1 MASSGKKIF
10 QVAKELLVGH
20 AEIVAFLQK
29 SGYKTVKNHMSVVD
43 DEMMEK
49 ILARFS
55 KEKKHAELYQKQKD
69 LREKKEH
76 PEPDKTEKPV
86 TTEPEKISAEAEMV
100 PSVSETSETPVVEE
114 TQIQPVTEVIEIS
127 TVTET
132 LITETAATSDT
143 PIQEKKASSESEEK
157 KAEKKKELLETLK
170 ASPKTLEEFKQA
182 FEKARQQLEKQA
194 LKDEHPSGGYGKKG
208 KKKADA
214 FIDDEAVVEKPV
226 REKKKKRRK
235 AKIDEKDVELAIKET
250 LAKMGDTSTLG
261 EERQRRKKKL
271 RAEREAEAILSAQHE
286 EVNILRVPEFITAH
300 ELADQMEVDVSEVI
314 KTCLSLGLIVSIN
327 QRLDMDTMTLVASEF
342 GYQIEAATEFQT
354 ETLIEDEDEEQ
365 AEELPRPPIV
375 TIMGHVDHGKTSLLD
390 YIKKTNVVAGE
401 AGGITQHMGAYEVVL
416 PDNRKITFLDT
427 PGHEA
432 FTAMRARG
440 AQVTDIVVIV
450 IAADEQIMPQ
460 TDEAINHAQAA
471 GVPIIFAINKIDKPE
486 ADPMRIKT
494 QLTERNI
501 LIEEWG
507 GKYQCVEISAK
518 KGINVDVLLEKILLE
533 AEIAELKAKVNCRA
547 KGTVIISELDKGRG
561 ASATIVVESGTLKIG
576 DPFICGIYSG
586 RVKAMYDER
595 DRLIKEAYPSQPV
608 KVIGFDGLPQEGDIL
623 VVTKN
628 ERIAR
633 ELAMKRQQI
642 KREQDHR
649 RVRLLTLD
657 EISKQVRLGKVE
669 TLPIILK
676 GDVGGSIEA
685 LSDSIQKLSNSQVT
699 VNIIHK
705 GVGVITES
713 DVLLASASNAIII
726 GFHVRPNLNAR
737 KLAERENID
746 IRYYNI
752 IYNCIEDI
760 RKALEG
766 LLEPEFEDKV
776 IGTTEIREIFKISKV
791 GTVAGCHVVDGKI
804 SRTLPIRLIRN
815 GEVIY
820 EGKLSSLKRFKDD
833 VREVLQ
839 GFDCGLTID
848 GYNDIKN
855 GDIIESLERVEIKR
869 TMQD

>member
-1 MASSGKKIF
+1 MAKTGKKIF
-10 QVAKELLVGH
+10 QVAKELLVSH
-20 AEIVAFLQK
+20 SEIIAFLQK
-29 SGYKTVKNHMSVVD
+29 SGYKAVKSHMSSVD

-55 KEKKHAELYQKQKD
+55 KEKKHAESYLKQKD
-69 LREKKEH
+69 QREKKETGVN
-76 PEPDKTEKPV
+76 EPVHDEHAEKAEIEEIVQGIPAG
-86 TTEPEKISAEAEMV
+86 EQDLEASA
-100 PSVSETSETPVVEE
+100 
-114 TQIQPVTEVIEIS
+114 
-127 TVTET
+127 
-132 LITETAATSDT
+132 TAATADG
-143 PIQEKKASSESEEK
+143 IQETEHKIPQPADMHAEMPLVETDLKQAETTTPAETLSK
-157 KAEKKKELLETLK
+157 TPEKKKIDLLETLK
-170 ASPKTLEEFKQA
+170 SSQKSIEEFKQA
-182 FEKARQQLEKQA
+182 FEKARQQLERQA
-194 LKDEHPSGGYGKKG
+194 MKDEHGTGYGRRQ
-208 KKKADA
+208 KKKKEGEPDS
-214 FIDDEAVVEKPV
+214 EPVVEKPSKD
-226 REKKKKRRK
+226 KKKKRRK
-235 AKIDEKDVELAIKET
+235 TKIDEKDVESAIRET
-250 LAKMGDTSTLG
+250 LAKMGDTTTLG
-261 EERQRRKKKL
+261 EERQRRKKKF
-271 RAEREAEAILSAQHE
+271 RAEREAEALESSQE
-286 EVNILRVPEFITAH
+286 EQNILRVPEYISAH

-327 QRLDMDTMTLVASEF
+327 QRLDMDTITLVASEF
-342 GYQIEAATEFQT
+342 GFQIEMAAEFQA
-354 ETLIEDEDEEQ
+354 ETIETGEDEEQ
-365 AEELPRPPIV
+365 ADELPRPPIV

-390 YIKKTNVVAGE
+390 YIQKTSIVAGE
-401 AGGITQHMGAYEVVL
+401 AGGITQHMGAYEVEL
-416 PDNRKITFLDT
+416 SDRRKITFLDT

-440 AQVTDIVVIV
+440 AQVTDIVIIV

-471 GVPIIFAINKIDKPE
+471 GVPIIIAINKIDKPE
-486 ADPMRIKT
+486 ANPLKIKT
-494 QLTERNI
+494 QLSERNI

-518 KGINVDVLLEKILLE
+518 KGTNVDQLLEKVLLE
-533 AEIAELKAKVNCRA
+533 AEVAELKAKVSCRA

-561 ASATIVVESGTLKIG
+561 ASATIIVESGTLKAG

-595 DRLIKEAYPSQPV
+595 DHVIREALPSQPV
-608 KVIGFDGLPQEGDIL
+608 KVVGFDGLPQEGDVF

-633 ELAMKRQQI
+633 ELAQKRQQI
-642 KREQDHR
+642 KREQEHR
-649 RVRLLTLD
+649 RVRFLTLD

-669 TLPIILK
+669 TLPIVLK
-676 GDVGGSIEA
+676 GDVGGSVEA
-685 LSDSIQKLSNSQVT
+685 LSDSIQRLSNNQVT
-699 VNIIHK
+699 VSIIHR

-713 DVLLASASNAIII
+713 DVLLASASSAIII

-752 IYNCIEDI
+752 IYDCIEDI

-791 GTVAGCHVVDGKI
+791 GTVAGCHVIDGKI
-804 SRTLPIRLIRN
+804 TRTLPIRLIRN
-815 GEVIY
+815 GEVIH

-833 VREVLQ
+833 VREVSL
-839 GFDCGLTID
+839 GFECGLTID
-848 GYNDIKN
+848 GYNDIKA
-855 GDIIESLERVEIKR
+855 GDTIESLERVEIKR
-869 TMQD
+869 VLAD